1 MLLPVVKAD
10 VMADVDEQPSK
21 RRRRTRRAPPDRKFE
36 CTHEGCGKSYS
47 RAEHLYRHQLNH
59 TPKQIFRCDFPN
71 CYRSFVRQ
79 DLCIRHRERHTTSG
93 SQLQKRDSFATDSHD
108 DPPKPLIPASS
119 PSSPSMTAADYRF
132 MTDPGAQSS
141 KSPTS
146 TSYPLSTGVEAT
158 GVPVSGYTDFAGIL
172 GQPASMLDFDSMSNV
187 YPIFG
192 GETYNR
198 SPFAMADD
206 FAAWLFSEPMA
217 PLGYGMMPLVQNQF
231 YVNESSYQ
239 NFCPVTPQHPM
250 SVTSILDSGSLPAI
264 ISEEKRHELLQLMA
278 TRFNEAAY
286 SADAKRK
293 DALMDGDLNSER
305 HVLSLRMMQTYIGSY
320 WYHFH
325 AQLPI
330 LHQPTFAADRTPNLL
345 LLAIMAIGAATLDKV
360 HGHLAMET
368 AAELASFI
376 VWHLRWEIFMDAD
389 FRPPAR
395 LWVFQALLLL
405 EVYEKMFSTRA
416 LHERAHIHHDTTLTL
431 MRRGSSLIGQ
441 SSFDTPDAK
450 EEDESWSHWI
460 KAEATRRVAFAAFV
474 LDSTHA
480 TMFGHS
486 AKMVAHELRLPLP
499 CDKALWAATSA
510 AEVARVQS
518 SLQSHGVRPVMFLD
532 GLKRTLNGQPVR
544 TNAFGR
550 AILMAG
556 LLSVSWH
563 LNQRDL
569 QVTSLGVGQTLG
581 GREKWRTALLRAFDN
596 WRRDF
601 DEALGHSTSAESESR
616 DVLHGLA
623 HMGSHVDIVDLQI
636 FAGAGR
642 LMGRPI
648 TARDYST
655 AREKTEQWAT
665 KASARDA
672 TFYALKFLIACF
684 SEPFLQSGEYIA
696 RDDYLLN
703 RSWVMYFAGLVVWT
717 YGFAL
722 DGPLRPSPVLATP
735 AERRHDM
742 HKFLE
747 RVGGVH
753 EPNDL
758 ENMKGRNE
766 CLGLLMVMRDS
777 FANPRWELL
786 GEAVRLLDSCIAKL
800 QS

>member
-1 MLLPVVKAD
+1 
-10 VMADVDEQPSK
+10 MADTDEQPSK
-21 RRRRTRRAPPDRKFE
+21 RRRRSRRAPSDRKFE

-79 DLCIRHRERHTTSG
+79 DLCIRHRERHTTRG
-93 SQLQKRDSFATDSHD
+93 SQLQKRDSFATDGHD
-108 DPPKPLIPASS
+108 EPSKALIPTSS
-119 PSSPSMTAADYRF
+119 PSSPSMTPADYPF
-132 MTDPGAQSS
+132 MTEPPTTSS
-141 KSPTS
+141 KSPPS
-146 TSYPLSTGVEAT
+146 THYPLSTGIETA
-158 GVPVSGYTDFAGIL
+158 GVPVSGYTDFSGVIS
-172 GQPASMLDFDSMSNV
+172 QPDTMLDFDSMSNA

-206 FAAWLFSEPMA
+206 FAAWLFSEPLA
-217 PLGYGMMPLVQNQF
+217 PLGYGMMPFVQNQF
-231 YVNESSYQ
+231 YVNEPNYN
-239 NFCPVTPQHPM
+239 NFCTVIPQHPM

-264 ISEEKRHELLQLMA
+264 ISEQKRKELLRLMA

-286 SADAKRK
+286 STDTKRK
-293 DALMDGDLNSER
+293 DALMDGDLDNDR

-325 AQLPI
+325 NQLPI
-330 LHQPTFAADRTPNLL
+330 LHQPTFSADRTPNLL
-345 LLAIMAIGAATLDKV
+345 LLAIMAIGAATLDKI
-360 HGHLAMET
+360 HGQAATET

-376 VWHLRWEIFMDAD
+376 AWHLRWEIFMDAD

-405 EVYEKMFSTRA
+405 EVYEKTFSTRA

-431 MRRGSSLIGQ
+431 MRRGSSLIGR
-441 SSFDTPDAK
+441 SSFDSPDTK

-460 KAEATRRVAFAAFV
+460 KAEATRRVAFGAFV

-499 CDKALWAATSA
+499 CDEALWAATSA

-544 TNAFGR
+544 TNSFGR
-550 AILMAG
+550 IILMAG

-569 QVTSLGVGQTLG
+569 QVSSLGVGQTLG
-581 GREKWRTALLRAFDN
+581 GRDKWRTSLLRAFDN

-601 DEALGHSTSAESESR
+601 DEALGSATTTESESR

-623 HMGSHVDIVDLQI
+623 HMVSHVDIVDLQI

-642 LMGRPI
+642 LMGRSI
-648 TARDYST
+648 TARDYCT
-655 AREKTEQWAT
+655 AREKTERWAT

-672 TFYALKFLIACF
+672 TFYALKFLNACF
-684 SEPFLQSGEYIA
+684 SDPDLHSSDYTA

-703 RSWVMYFAGLVVWT
+703 RPWVMYFAALVVWT

-722 DGPLRPSPVLATP
+722 DGPLRPSPALLTH
-735 AERRHDM
+735 AERRQDM
-742 HKFLE
+742 QQFLM
-747 RVGGVH
+747 RVDGLR
-753 EPNDL
+753 EPNEL
-758 ENMKGRNE
+758 EAMKGRNK
-766 CLGLLMVMRDS
+766 CLGLLMILRDS
-777 FANPRWELL
+777 FGNSRWELL
-786 GEAVRLLDSCIAKL
+786 GEAAALLDSCIVKL
-800 QS
+800 RS

>member
-1 MLLPVVKAD
+1 MED
-10 VMADVDEQPSK
+10 DHPSK
-21 RRRRTRRAPPDRKFE
+21 RRRRSRKVHSDRKFE
-36 CTHEGCGKSYS
+36 CTFEGCGKSYS
-47 RAEHLYRHQLNH
+47 RAEHLSRHALNH
-59 TPKQIFRCDFPN
+59 APKQIYRCDFPN

-93 SQLQKRDSFATDSHD
+93 SQLQKRDHYTDHD
-108 DPPKPLIPASS
+108 AK
-119 PSSPSMTAADYRF
+119 T
-132 MTDPGAQSS
+132 
-141 KSPTS
+141 SPTS
-146 TSYPLSTGVEAT
+146 SPAITAPDYFVDSETPKPPVTTFPITTGIET
-158 GVPVSGYTDFAGIL
+158 TEIPISQYSDFPAVL
-172 GQPASMLDFDSMSNV
+172 DQPDNLIDLDSMS

-206 FAAWLFSEPMA
+206 FAAWLFSEPLA
-217 PLGYGMMPLVQNQF
+217 PLGYGMVPMVQNQF
-231 YVNESSYQ
+231 YMNEPSYN
-239 NFCPVTPQHPM
+239 NFCTVVPQHPM
-250 SVTSILDSGSLPAI
+250 SVTSILDSGAPPSI
-264 ISEEKRHELLQLMA
+264 ISEEKRQELLHLMS

-286 SADAKRK
+286 AAGAKRK
-293 DALMDGDLNSER
+293 DALMEGDLNNDR

-330 LHQPTFAADRTPNLL
+330 LHQPTFAADRTPALL
-345 LLAIMAIGAATLDKV
+345 ILAIMAIGAATLDKI
-360 HGHLAMET
+360 HGEAATEA

-376 VWHLRWEIFMDAD
+376 AWHLRWEIFMDAD

-395 LWVFQALLLL
+395 LWVFQSLLLL
-405 EVYEKMFSTRA
+405 EVYEKLFSTRA

-431 MRRGSSLIGQ
+431 MRRGSSLIGS
-441 SSFDTPDAK
+441 SSFDTPETK
-450 EEDESWSHWI
+450 EEDESWSTWI

-499 CDKALWAATSA
+499 CDEALWAATSA

-518 SLQSHGVRPVMFLD
+518 SLQSHGVRPIMFLD

-550 AILMAG
+550 IILMAG
-556 LLSVSWH
+556 LLSVCWH

-569 QVTSLGVGQTLG
+569 QISSLGVGQTLG
-581 GREKWRTALLRAFDN
+581 GRDKWRSSLLRAFDN
-596 WRRDF
+596 WRRDV
-601 DEALGHSTSAESESR
+601 DEALGPSTTSESR

-623 HMGSHVDIVDLQI
+623 HMASHVDIVDLQI

-642 LMGRPI
+642 LMGRSI
-648 TARDYST
+648 TARDYHS
-655 AREKTEQWAT
+655 AKEKTSRWAT

-672 TFYALKFLIACF
+672 TFYALKFLSTCF
-684 SEPFLQSGEYIA
+684 LDPATQPGEYAA

-703 RSWVMYFAGLVVWT
+703 RPWVMYFAALVVWT
-717 YGFAL
+717 YGYAL
-722 DGPLRPSPVLATP
+722 DGPLRPAPVLATQ
-735 AERRHDM
+735 AERQQDM
-742 HKFLE
+742 QVFLH
-747 RVGGVH
+747 RMSQTR
-753 EPNDL
+753 EPNEL
-758 ENMKGRNE
+758 EGLTGRNG
-766 CLGLLMVMRDS
+766 CLGLLMILRDS
-777 FANPRWELL
+777 FATPRWELL
-786 GEAVRLLDSCIAKL
+786 GEAARLLDSCIAKL

>member
-1 MLLPVVKAD
+1 METD
-10 VMADVDEQPSK
+10 DHPSK
-21 RRRRTRRAPPDRKFE
+21 RRRRSRKVLSDRKFE
-36 CTHEGCGKSYS
+36 CTFEGCGKSYS
-47 RAEHLYRHQLNH
+47 RAEHLSRHALNH
-59 TPKQIFRCDFPN
+59 TPKQIYRCDFPN

-93 SQLQKRDSFATDSHD
+93 SQLQKRDHYTDNDATKTS
-108 DPPKPLIPASS
+108 PASS
-119 PSSPSMTAADYRF
+119 PAITAPDYFIGSETPKPSATTF
-132 MTDPGAQSS
+132 PIT
-141 KSPTS
+141 
-146 TSYPLSTGVEAT
+146 TGIET
-158 GVPVSGYTDFAGIL
+158 TEIPVSQYSDFPTVL
-172 GQPASMLDFDSMSNV
+172 DQPDNLIDLDSMS

-206 FAAWLFSEPMA
+206 FAAWLFSEPLA
-217 PLGYGMMPLVQNQF
+217 PLGYGMVPMVQNQF
-231 YVNESSYQ
+231 YMNEPSYN
-239 NFCPVTPQHPM
+239 NFCTVIPQHPM
-250 SVTSILDSGSLPAI
+250 SVTSILDSGAPPSI
-264 ISEEKRHELLQLMA
+264 ISEEKRQELLHLMS

-286 SADAKRK
+286 AAGAKRK
-293 DALMDGDLNSER
+293 DALMEGDLNNDR

-330 LHQPTFAADRTPNLL
+330 LHQPTFAADRTPALL
-345 LLAIMAIGAATLDKV
+345 LLAIMAIGAATLDKI
-360 HGHLAMET
+360 HGEAATES

-376 VWHLRWEIFMDAD
+376 AWHLRWEIFMDAD

-395 LWVFQALLLL
+395 LWVFQSLLLL
-405 EVYEKMFSTRA
+405 EVYEKLFSTRA

-431 MRRGSSLIGQ
+431 MRRGSSLIGS
-441 SSFDTPDAK
+441 SSFDTPDTK
-450 EEDESWSHWI
+450 EEDESWSTWI

-499 CDKALWAATSA
+499 CDEALWAATSA

-518 SLQSHGVRPVMFLD
+518 SLQSHGVRPIMFLD

-550 AILMAG
+550 IILMAG
-556 LLSVSWH
+556 LLSVCWH

-569 QVTSLGVGQTLG
+569 QISSLGVGQTLG
-581 GREKWRTALLRAFDN
+581 GRDKWRSSLLRAFDN
-596 WRRDF
+596 WRRDV
-601 DEALGHSTSAESESR
+601 DEALGPSTTSESR

-623 HMGSHVDIVDLQI
+623 HMASHVDIVDLQI

-642 LMGRPI
+642 LMGRSI
-648 TARDYST
+648 TARDYHS
-655 AREKTEQWAT
+655 AKEKTNRWAT

-672 TFYALKFLIACF
+672 TFYALKFLSTCF
-684 SEPFLQSGEYIA
+684 LDPATQPGEYAA

-703 RSWVMYFAGLVVWT
+703 RPWVMYFAALVVWT
-717 YGFAL
+717 YGYAL
-722 DGPLRPSPVLATP
+722 DGPLRPAPVLATQ
-735 AERRHDM
+735 ADRQQDM
-742 HKFLE
+742 QLFLH
-747 RVGGVH
+747 RMSQIR
-753 EPNDL
+753 EPNEL
-758 ENMKGRNE
+758 EGLTGRNG
-766 CLGLLMVMRDS
+766 CLGLLMILRDS
-777 FANPRWELL
+777 FAKPRWELL
-786 GEAVRLLDSCIAKL
+786 GEAARLLDSCIAKL